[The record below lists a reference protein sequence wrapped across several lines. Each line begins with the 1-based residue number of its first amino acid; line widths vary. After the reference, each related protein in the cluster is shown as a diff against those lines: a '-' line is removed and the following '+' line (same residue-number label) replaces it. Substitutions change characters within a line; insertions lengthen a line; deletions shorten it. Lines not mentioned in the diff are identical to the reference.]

1 MIVKKNDIF
10 VVGIEDISDDG
21 SGIGKLDGYI
31 WFIKDTVIGD
41 VVEAKAMKV
50 KKSYGFARL
59 LNILTPSVNRIE
71 PACPV
76 ARQCG
81 GCQLQAMNYE
91 EQLKLKENMVY
102 NHLTRIGKLE
112 NLKRVPVKVSHEK
125 SVVQSASNILSED
138 VIRADNDVIE
148 FFSIIGMD
156 NPWRYRNKAQ
166 FPFGMD
172 KEGNIVTGFFAGR
185 THKIISNDDCLL
197 GIEEN
202 QEILSSIKDFMIQ
215 YHIKPYDE
223 EQHQGVLRHVL
234 IRKGFHTG
242 QIMVCLVING
252 DNMASVEKL
261 IEELIKIKGMTSIS
275 LNINKEKTNVIMGK
289 ETVPLYGSGYITD
302 LIGNVKYQISPV
314 SFYQVNPIQTEKLY
328 QTALDY
334 AGLTGNEVV
343 WDLYCGIG
351 TISLFLA
358 QKAKWVFGVEIVSQ
372 AIEDARRNAE
382 LNGLSNIE
390 FFVGKAEE
398 VLPQKYE
405 ENQIHANVI
414 VVDPPRKGC
423 DERCLDTIVK
433 MNPEKVVYVSCDS
446 STLARDLRY
455 LCDRGYEVRKVR
467 CCDMFGWTVH
477 VESIVLLSKLKSNKL
492 KHINVELEMDELDL
506 TAAESKATYEEIK
519 EYVLKQSGLKVSNLY
534 IAQIKEK
541 CGIIERR
548 NYNLPKSENSR
559 KPKCPPEKEMAI
571 RKALEHFGMI

>member
-1 MIVKKNDIF
+1 MCPRRIPDSQSCLLSAAIF
-10 VVGIEDISDDG
+10 QGRCARSGPDNWGIEDISDDG

-125 SVVQSASNILSED
+125 SVVQSASDILSED

-202 QEILSSIKDFMIQ
+202 QEILSIIKDFMIQ

-477 VESIVLLSKLKSNKL
+477 VE
-492 KHINVELEMDELDL
+492 
-506 TAAESKATYEEIK
+506 T
-519 EYVLKQSGLKVSNLY
+519 
-534 IAQIKEK
+534 IALIQKK
-541 CGIIERR
+541 T
-548 NYNLPKSENSR
+548 L
-559 KPKCPPEKEMAI
+559 
-571 RKALEHFGMI
+571 